1 MKSLLIILVIGV
13 FSNCINCQ
21 NLKLGPGIGFYPTGT
36 EAGIGF
42 RSSKDAKFLF
52 DGRVT
57 KFSIYTNPKQGSFNT
72 ETSLLYRIAYYE
84 RVRMH
89 LGLGFRG
96 EWTITQNQNDRLG
109 VVMPVGVEAFPFPF
123 QNAGLFFEVA
133 PYFTSNSTEQNYGI
147 RTVAGFAFYFIKKE
161 RNEKI

>member
-1 MKSLLIILVIGV
+1 MKFLLSILFIGV
-13 FSNCINCQ
+13 FYHSAFNQ

-36 EAGIGF
+36 EAGLGF
-42 RSSKDAKFLF
+42 RSAKDSKFLF
-52 DGRVT
+52 DARVT
-57 KFSIYTNPKQGSFNT
+57 KFNLYNNPKQGSFNT

-96 EWTITQNQNDRLG
+96 EWTITTNQNDRLG
-109 VVMPVGVEAFPFPF
+109 VVMPLGVEAFPFPF

-133 PYFTSNSTEQNYGI
+133 PYFTSNSSGQNYGL

>member
-1 MKSLLIILVIGV
+1 MKSLFTFFFIGI

-42 RSSKDAKFLF
+42 RSSKDKTSLVDA
-52 DGRVT
+52 RVT

-84 RVRMH
+84 RLRLHV
-89 LGLGFRG
+89 GLGFRG
-96 EWTITQNQNDRLG
+96 EWTITQNQDDRLG

-133 PYFTSNSTEQNYGI
+133 PYFTSNSSGQNYGL

>member
-1 MKSLLIILVIGV
+1 MKSLLIILFLGAN
-13 FSNCINCQ
+13 FSCAFSQ
-21 NLKLGPGIGFYPTGT
+21 NLNLGPGIGFYPTGT
-36 EAGIGF
+36 EAGLGF
-42 RSSKDAKFLF
+42 RSSKNSKLIVDVRIAKFNL
-52 DGRVT
+52 
-57 KFSIYTNPKQGSFNT
+57 YNHPKQGSFNS

-96 EWTITQNQNDRLG
+96 EWTITENQNDRLG
-109 VVMPVGVEAFPFPF
+109 VVLPLGVEAFPFPF

-133 PYFTSNSTEQNYGI
+133 PYCTTNASGQSYGL

>member
-1 MKSLLIILVIGV
+1 MKALFIILSLGL
-13 FSNCINCQ
+13 FFNCVNGQ
-21 NLKLGPGIGFYPTGT
+21 NLKLAPGIGFYPTGT

-42 RSSKDAKFLF
+42 RSSKDAKRLF
-52 DGRVT
+52 DARVT
-57 KFSIYTNPKQGSFNT
+57 KFSINTNPKQGSFNT
-72 ETSLLYRIAYYE
+72 EASFLYRIAYYE

-96 EWTITQNQNDRLG
+96 EWTITANQNDRLG

-133 PYFTSNSTEQNYGI
+133 PYFTYNSSEKNYGL
-147 RTVAGFAFYFIKKE
+147 RTVAGFAFYFIKKD

>member
-1 MKSLLIILVIGV
+1 MKSLLNILFLGV
-13 FSNCINCQ
+13 FFSNIVGQ
-21 NLKLGPGIGFYPTGT
+21 NLNIGPGIGFYPTGT
-36 EAGIGF
+36 EAGLGF
-42 RSSKDAKFLF
+42 RSSKDSKFLV
-52 DGRVT
+52 DARLT
-57 KFSIYTNPKQGSFNT
+57 KCTIYTNPKQGSFNT

-89 LGLGFRG
+89 IGLGFRG
-96 EWTITQNQNDRLG
+96 EWTITANQNDRLG
-109 VVMPVGVEAFPFPF
+109 VVMPLGVEAFPFPF

-133 PYFTSNSTEQNYGI
+133 PYFSTNSTGQNYGL